1 MCYPYP
7 GPRCSA
13 HAHSD
18 WLAAL
23 QRYENEQDPDRKLS
37 FKEDLE
43 TKQAIFDATPRG
55 QNNLRR
61 EQAESHDKEQQSQLY
76 ARIVAGKE
84 LRDNQMAAYY
94 AIKDDLYT
102 DDAPQK
108 EVLAQNNIAGRY
120 ALAAAVAYERVLD
133 ILDGEGAEAHLISK
147 DTITVNLPDQDP
159 YKILVLPTK
168 YQAAWKQATQ
178 NSPGTYSTG
187 DSQLDDILSSS
198 RRYTNLG
205 AEETQKVN
213 GWAVAHLEAE
223 GYKVIALTHPA
234 GRDITFI
241 STQELPKFTNSE
253 LKLRKR
259 FSGTT
264 PYQGTAE
271 NVKEAITGTIFET
284 GSLVTLPN
292 SKRIL
297 ITGVPPQA
305 KDTCKL
311 GGLWMSHKQTDT
323 ESWFEVRVS
332 APITRYDVHL
342 LIKARRDIPSGTSTA
357 AMNILT
363 SKAEKPENQPTD

>member
-18 WLAAL
+18 WLTAL

-37 FKEDLE
+37 LKEDLE
-43 TKQAIFDATPRG
+43 AKQATFDSTPRG

-61 EQAESHDKEQQSQLY
+61 EQAESQNKEQQSQLY

-84 LRDNQMAAYY
+84 LRDSQMAAYY

-108 EVLAQNNIAGRY
+108 EILAQNNISGRY
-120 ALAAAVAYERVLD
+120 ALAAAVAYERILD
-133 ILDGEGAEAHLISK
+133 ILDGVEAEAHLISK
-147 DTITVNLPDQDP
+147 DTITVTLPNQEP

-178 NSPGTYSTG
+178 NNPGLYETG
-187 DSQLDDILSSS
+187 DPQLDDILSSS

-205 AEETQKVN
+205 ADDKERIN
-213 GWAVAHLEAE
+213 GWAVNHLEAE
-223 GYKVIALTHPA
+223 GYKLVALTHPA
-234 GRDITFI
+234 GKDITFI
-241 STQELPKFTNSE
+241 STQELPKFTNAE

-264 PYQGTAE
+264 PYAGSEETI
-271 NVKEAITGTIFET
+271 KEAITGTVFET
-284 GSLVTLPN
+284 GSLVTLPS

-297 ITGVPPQA
+297 ITGVPPQS
-305 KDTCKL
+305 KETCKL
-311 GGLWMSHKQTDT
+311 GSLWMSYKETET

-363 SKAEKPENQPTD
+363 KKG